1 MKKLYIFFLAV
12 LLSSNV
18 FSQVLPCTATYVAD
32 PVPASFTLF
41 FTPTNPNNTVQ
52 WSFGD
57 GTGGVGT
64 MVSHIYP
71 QIGAYT
77 ACATEIDSATG
88 TVICQ
93 SCVTLV
99 SNGLSLGCAISYS
112 EVTPGNDSWLTFIG
126 NSTQIMASTSWDFGD
141 GTTTTGSFAVT
152 HQYPAPGTYNAC
164 FTVMTTIDTCVSCT
178 TIVVTNNPGGGC
190 SISYMMTPGMINSI
204 DFTFLSQNSN
214 GLVEW
219 DFGDSSGVS
228 GSGYATNHLFL
239 QPGVYNVCATEY
251 DSNAVI
257 LCQSCQTV
265 SVFFNPSCSFTY
277 GSILGAPAN
286 GFDFYGAIGLNNI
299 AVWDFGDG
307 SPVDTGVN
315 VMHVF
320 PANGSF
326 NVCMSE
332 IDPLTQTI
340 VCTTCQTIVLG
351 VQPCDAQFTVVPFG
365 LDAYFID
372 FSAGYTA
379 NTTYTWDFGDGA
391 VSNLRFPMHTYSTP
405 GMYNACLMIDNGVCQ
420 DTMCT
425 TLSVD
430 TAVIGPIMC
439 QSYFV
444 FTQLSPFQLAVVN
457 LASGQNLQFMW
468 DFGDGSTS
476 TAAYPIHNYSTFG
489 TYNICLTVTGGGCTS
504 TYCDSL
510 SVDSSG
516 MIIYRSMNAG
526 FTINVLA
533 PNQLN
538 SVKELGKDLSAH
550 IFPNPAT
557 DRLKVNGSNDFG
569 KKLVYTIRSVTGS
582 VVAQADFNSANSEI
596 NIEGLTNGIY
606 FLELRNEKNE
616 ISFARFIK
624 Q

>member
-18 FSQVLPCTATYVAD
+18 FAQILPCTASYAAD
-32 PVPASFTLF
+32 PVPGSYTLF
-41 FTPTNPNNTVQ
+41 FSPTNPNNTIQ

-57 GTGGVGT
+57 GTGGVGS
-64 MVSHIYP
+64 MVSHMYP
-71 QIGAYT
+71 VGGGYN

-93 SCVTLV
+93 SCVV
-99 SNGLSLGCAISYS
+99 VISNGIGLACNISYS
-112 EVTPGNDSWLTFIG
+112 QVVPGNDSWLTFIG
-126 NSTQIMASTSWDFGD
+126 NTNQAMVNSIWDFGD
-141 GTTTTGSFAVT
+141 GVTTTGALAVN
-152 HQYPAPGTYNAC
+152 HQYTTPGTYTAC
-164 FTVMTTIDTCVSCT
+164 FTAMTSTDTCVSCT
-178 TIVVTNNPGGGC
+178 TVSVTNNPAGGC
-190 SISYMMTPGMINSI
+190 SITYMMTPGMINSI

-219 DFGDSSGVS
+219 DFGDSSGVM
-228 GSGYATNHLFL
+228 GSGYTTNHLFL
-239 QPGVYNVCATEY
+239 QPGVYTVCASEY
-251 DSNAVI
+251 DSLGVL

-277 GSILGAPAN
+277 ASILGVPAN
-286 GFDFYGAIGLNNI
+286 TFDFYAGISSTSI
-299 AVWDFGDG
+299 AVWNFGDG
-307 SPVDTGVN
+307 SPVDSGIN
-315 VMHVF
+315 VSHNF
-320 PANGSF
+320 PSNGTYT
-326 NVCMSE
+326 VCLTE
-332 IDPLTQTI
+332 IDILTQTV
-340 VCTTCQTIVLG
+340 VCTSCQTIVLG

-379 NTTYTWDFGDGA
+379 NTTYTWDFGDGTG
-391 VSNLRFPMHTYSTP
+391 SNLRFPMHTYSTP
-405 GMYNACLMIDNGVCQ
+405 GTYNACLAIDNGVCQ

-430 TAVIGPIMC
+430 TTFIGPLMC
-439 QSYFV
+439 QAYFV

-457 LASGQNLQFMW
+457 LSSGQNLQFAW
-468 DFGDGSTS
+468 DFGDGGTS

-504 TYCDSL
+504 TYCDTL

-516 MIIYRSMNAG
+516 MIVYRSMNAG

-557 DRLKVNGSNDFG
+557 DRLLVNGSNDFG

-582 VVAQADFNSANSEI
+582 VVDQADFNSANSEI
-596 NIEGLTNGIY
+596 NIEGLTIGIY